1 MISVAISNLRHRW
14 ISFVGVFVTV
24 MAATAL
30 MGATGA
36 LLEAGIRGAA
46 PPERLAATDIV
57 VAADQNVSE
66 SRGAGEDHETVSST
80 VSERVRVSA
89 DLVKKVS
96 AVDGV
101 RSAVAEVSFSRP
113 VS

>member
-24 MAATAL
+24 MAAAAL
-30 MGATGA
+30 MTATGA
-36 LLEAGIRGAA
+36 LLEAGIRGTA
-46 PPERLAATDIV
+46 PPERLAAADIV

-66 SRGAGEDHETVSST
+66 SRGTGEDHETVSSP
-80 VSERVRVSA
+80 VSERVRLRA
-89 DLVKKVS
+89 DVVKEVS

-101 RSAVAEVSFSRP
+101 RSAVPRCRFRP
-113 VS
+113 IS